1 MKKRIIHQDVYMS
14 IAMLIFAIVA
24 LARTSVFPAEAA
36 HFPRLILGLLIVFTL
51 WTLYEGIK
59 KTKAINADGTGAD
72 KVIKLPQLT
81 LPMATF
87 LIVVV
92 YTALIGILGFFT
104 ATTLFIL
111 GFMYFYQVRKVQ
123 TILLTLV
130 GTNVFIYLL
139 FVYQLNVPLPKGL
152 FF

>member
-1 MKKRIIHQDVYMS
+1 MKKNIIHHDVYMS
-14 IAMLIFAIVA
+14 IAMLIFALIA
-24 LARTSVFPAEAA
+24 LARTTVFPAGAA
-36 HFPRLILGLLIVFTL
+36 RFPRLILGFLIIFTL
-51 WTLYEGIK
+51 WNLYEGIK
-59 KTKAINADGTGAD
+59 KTKAINAEGTGAD
-72 KVIKLPQLT
+72 KVIKWPQLT

-87 LIVVV
+87 LIVVI

-111 GFMYFYQVRKVQ
+111 GFMYFYQVRKVT

-139 FVYQLNVPLPKGL
+139 FVYQLNVPLPKGFL
-152 FF
+152 F